1 MPLQLP
7 VLDDRNFDQ
16 LLDEA
21 KRRIPAYTPEWTNFG
36 VESDPGITLVQLFA
50 FLADTLLYR
59 ANRIPDRN
67 RLKFLQLLGIPLQP
81 AAAAEGIISIRNDRG
96 PLSDLPLNS
105 GIVVSAGNVS
115 YLTVDGVNVL
125 PLDAQVY
132 YKLPVKET
140 DPLFTDYKTRY
151 EAVLA
156 AQQAELDAPSASQ
169 DAPSASQDA
178 SSASQDA
185 SSASQDA
192 SSASQDASGSPSASA
207 TVTPAFYQTTSMP
220 VPTATNPSPVVDLV
234 KDAIDRAIYIALLAP
249 KGMDKDEVRG
259 VIANQTLSI
268 GVVPALSGDI
278 PPLMPLQP
286 ASRPVPQTNLIFERA
301 NVQPGAPAAGYTQLP
316 VLLGPDVLTGTGV
329 VKVQLPGVEGLQ
341 AWSFPDPM
349 EEGTGD
355 FPPRLED
362 QQVAERLVTWI
373 RFRLPASKPNA
384 PDGTTSARLTWVGI
398 HATRIVQA
406 VSVFNEYLGTG
417 TGEPEQ
423 AVTLANTPVI
433 ADSVTLTVQDVN
445 GVDEPWLKTDDLLSA
460 REGDQVFTLDPEAGL
475 ISFGDGL
482 HGTRPQAGERILASY
497 RYGGGLQGNVGIGA
511 VKSSRDLRLQGGY
524 KIENPVPTSG
534 GDVGETVADA
544 ERNIPLF
551 LAHRD
556 RLVTQQ
562 DFQTVTL
569 RTPGVDVG
577 RVEVLPLFRPGLPA
591 QDPADGVVTVMVIPQ
606 SDPLNPLWPTPD
618 RSFLQRVCDYLDSR
632 RLVTTEIYVRGPE
645 YVAVYVSVGIQ
656 VQGGFFADVV
666 RQEVQDR
673 LKGYLSSLP
682 PGGPD
687 GKGWPLKKKLIQKD
701 LEAVIT
707 RVPGVDFVDS
717 IQMGVESMTDVPD
730 YNLSGLTLPRLA
742 GISVIEGS
750 AEPLSSVFGSV
761 AQPSEPGTQVVPI
774 PVCKC
779 TC

>member
-7 VLDDRNFDQ
+7 QLDDRNFDQ

-21 KRRIPAYTPEWTNFG
+21 KRRIPSYTPEWTNFG
-36 VESDPGITLVQLFA
+36 GESDPGITLVQLFA

-59 ANRIPDRN
+59 ANRIPERD
-67 RLKFLQLLGIPLQP
+67 RLKFLQLLGIPLRP
-81 AAAAEGIISIRNDRG
+81 AAAAEGIITIRNDRG
-96 PLSDLPLNS
+96 PLADLPLNP
-105 GIVVSAGNVS
+105 GVVVSAGNLS
-115 YLTVDGVNVL
+115 YLTVDGLNVL
-125 PLDAQVY
+125 PVDAQVY
-132 YKLPVKET
+132 YKLSIKET
-140 DPLFTDYKTRY
+140 DPQYKDYNTRY
-151 EAVLA
+151 EAILTA
-156 AQQAELDAPSASQ
+156 RQAELDSAST
-169 DAPSASQDA
+169 SQ
-178 SSASQDA
+178 S
-185 SSASQDA
+185 
-192 SSASQDASGSPSASA
+192 ASGSPSASA
-207 TVTPAFYQTTSMP
+207 TVTPAFYETTPMP
-220 VPTATNPSPVVDLV
+220 VPTPTNPSPVVDLV
-234 KDAIDRAIYIALLAP
+234 KDTMDRAIYIALLTP

-259 VIANQTLSI
+259 VIANKTLSI
-268 GVVPALSGDI
+268 GVVPALAGDL
-278 PPLMPLQP
+278 PPLKPLQP
-286 ASRPVPQTNLIFERA
+286 ASQRVPQTNLIFERC
-301 NVQPGAPAAGYTQLP
+301 NVQPGAPVAGYTQLP
-316 VLLGPDVLTGTGV
+316 VVLGPDVLTGIGV
-329 VKVQLPGVEGLQ
+329 VQVQLPAVDGLQ
-341 AWSFPDPM
+341 AWSFSDPM

-362 QQVAERLVTWI
+362 EQVAERLVTWI
-373 RFRLPASKPNA
+373 RFRLPLSKQNE
-384 PDGTTSARLTWVGI
+384 PDGTTKARLTWVGV

-406 VSVFNEYLGTG
+406 VSVFNEFLGTG

-433 ADSVTLTVQDVN
+433 ADSVALTVQDIN
-445 GVDEPWLKTDDLLSA
+445 GVDQPWLKTDDLLAA
-460 REGDQVFTLDPEAGL
+460 REVDQVFTLDPEAGL

-482 HGTRPQAGERILASY
+482 HGARPQAGKRILASY

-534 GDVGETVADA
+534 GDVGESVADA
-544 ERNIPLF
+544 QRNIPQF

-562 DFQTVTL
+562 DFQAVTL

-577 RVEVLPLFRPGLPA
+577 RVEVLPLFRPGRPP
-591 QDPADGVVTVMVIPQ
+591 QDPAEGVVTVMVIPQ
-606 SDPLNPLWPTPD
+606 FDLLNPLWPTPD
-618 RSFLQRVCDYLDSR
+618 RLFLQRVCDYLDPR

-645 YVAVYVSVGIQ
+645 YVSVYVSVGIQ

-682 PGGPD
+682 PGGAD
-687 GKGWPLKKKLIQKD
+687 GKGWPLKKRLIQKD
-701 LEAVIT
+701 LEAVVT
-707 RVPGVDFVDS
+707 RVPGVEFVDS
-717 IQMGVESMTDVPD
+717 IQMGVESMVDIPD
-730 YNLSGLTLPRLA
+730 YKLSGLKLPRLA
-742 GISVIEGS
+742 GVNVTEGS